1 MKNYFDYIFDLPQMV
16 NQKLPRNNFNEIM
29 NNSERSVYQWI
40 GLVFKIVTILFLL
53 QMLQSSIFGG
63 FKYLSNGSNGF
74 NESFVKKITDE
85 GLESESDDSYY
96 TITLENPNFNG
107 EDWDAEDREK
117 AELKVNEAKNAYPS
131 FYLDMGDLNYEE
143 IKTKEELTINVGK
156 NGGDDPGFL
165 GVIANLLSLL
175 LFAYAAF
182 PISQVVRNA
191 GESVAKIQGDM
202 LRFLFRDLALII
214 IRAAGYVLA
223 LTLLFAAFAG
233 VISFVFGER
242 LFMPDQFVEFS
253 RMLELSISVDSW
265 SVDGLVELFS
275 KFAAVLA
282 VIVVTYISLPVWEYF
297 YGLVVTLIKW
307 LKGPY
312 FPHKSL

>member
-1 MKNYFDYIFDLPQMV
+1 MKNYFDYLFDLPQTV
-16 NQKLPRNNFNEIM
+16 SQRLPRNNFNALM
-29 NNSERSVYQWI
+29 NNSEKSVYQWI

-63 FKYLSNGSNGF
+63 FKYLSSGSNGF
-74 NESFVKKITDE
+74 NESHVEKITNE
-85 GLESESDDSYY
+85 GLDTESDDSYY
-96 TITLENPNFNG
+96 TITIKNPDFNG
-107 EDWDAEDREK
+107 EDWDDDDRK
-117 AELKVNEAKNAYPS
+117 EAGQEASLARSTYSS
-131 FYLDMGDLNYEE
+131 FNIDMGDLDYRELQA
-143 IKTKEELTINVGK
+143 KEELTINVGK
-156 NGGDDPGFL
+156 DGGDDPGFL

-182 PISQVVRNA
+182 PISQVVTEA
-191 GESVAKIQGDM
+191 GESVEKVQGNM
-202 LRFLFRDLALII
+202 LSFLFRDLVLIV

-242 LFMPDQFVEFS
+242 IFMPDQFVELS
-253 RMLELSISVDSW
+253 NTIDLSISVDSW
-265 SVDGLVELFS
+265 SIDGLVQLFY
-275 KFAAVLA
+275 KFAAVLGV
-282 VIVVTYISLPVWEYF
+282 VIITYIALPVWEYF
-297 YGLVVTLIKW
+297 YGLALTLIKW

>member
-16 NQKLPRNNFNEIM
+16 NQKLPRNNFNEMM

-74 NESFVKKITDE
+74 DESFVEKITDE

-242 LFMPDQFVEFS
+242 LFMPDQFVEFT

-282 VIVVTYISLPVWEYF
+282 VIIVTYISLPVWEYL

-307 LKGPY
+307 MHTPILG
-312 FPHKSL
+312 

>member
-16 NQKLPRNNFNEIM
+16 NQKLPRNNFNEMM

-74 NESFVKKITDE
+74 NESFVEKITDE

-96 TITLENPNFNG
+96 TITLQNPNFNG
-107 EDWDAEDREK
+107 EDWDAEDREN

-165 GVIANLLSLL
+165 GIIANLLSLL

-242 LFMPDQFVEFS
+242 LFVPDQFVEFS

-282 VIVVTYISLPVWEYF
+282 VIIVTYISLPVWEIF
-297 YGLVVTLIKW
+297 TD
-307 LKGPY
+307 
-312 FPHKSL
+312 